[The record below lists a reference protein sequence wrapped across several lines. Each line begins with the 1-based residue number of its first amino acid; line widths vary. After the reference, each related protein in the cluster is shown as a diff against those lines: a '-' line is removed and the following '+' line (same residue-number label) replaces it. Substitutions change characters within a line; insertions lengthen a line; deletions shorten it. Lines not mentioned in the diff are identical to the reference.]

1 MRVPKIGP
9 AMGAVP
15 FLLSPLLSAGW
26 PSTARAAPTF
36 RHIIVVVQE
45 NRTPDNMFGSNPTFE
60 PGVDIAT
67 NGVSSTGQTIPLTAV
82 ALNSCYDMSHDHAA
96 FEASLQGAD
105 LDPVTAPKG
114 CTVPSDPQFK
124 YVDNSTGTVQPY
136 FDIATNYG
144 FANRM
149 FQTSEGPSFPAHQFL
164 FGGTSAPSLDSSL
177 FAAENNNGALGSV
190 AGCLATSATTVNL
203 IDGFGSETSNPPI
216 YPCLDHPTLTDLM
229 EAAIPAISWRYYA
242 ADAGSIWTAPN
253 AIEHICVPNSTHT
266 KCTGTAWAN
275 GSVVARNPGKVL
287 TDISNCNLQAMSWVT
302 PTGPESDHAGG
313 NTGLGPAWV
322 ASIVNAV
329 GTQAACASGETY
341 WNDTA
346 IIITWD
352 DWGGWFDHVK
362 PPAINLQP
370 TDAAMWGDGY
380 TYGFRVPMLV
390 VSAYTPA
397 AYVSN
402 KTHDFGSILYFV
414 EHNFGLGFINGTD
427 TSTYGRYADYAAESN
442 GDLSEFF
449 SLKTARTY
457 VSIPSKISPAYFVN
471 APRSLS
477 APDSD

>member
-1 MRVPKIGP
+1 MIGP
-9 AMGAVP
+9 ATGAVP
-15 FLLSPLLSAGW
+15 FLLSPLLSAGL
-26 PSTARAAPTF
+26 PCAAGAAPIF
-36 RHIIVVVQE
+36 KHIIVVVQE

-60 PGVDIAT
+60 PGVDIAIS
-67 NGVSSTGQTIPLTAV
+67 GVNSKGQTIPLTAEPL
-82 ALNSCYDMSHDHAA
+82 AECYDMSHSHAS

-105 LDPVTAPKG
+105 LDPVTAPKS
-114 CTVPSDPQFK
+114 CTVPPNPQFK

-149 FQTSEGPSFPAHQFL
+149 FQTSQGSSFPAHQFL

-177 FAAENNNGALGSV
+177 FAAEDMKGALGSA
-190 AGCLATSATTVNL
+190 AGCVAASATTVAL
-203 IDGFGSETSNPPI
+203 IDGFGSETSNAPI

-229 EAAIPAISWRYYA
+229 EAAVPAISWRYYA
-242 ADAGSIWTAPN
+242 ASAGSIWTAPN

-266 KCTGTAWAN
+266 KCTGTAWTN
-275 GSVVARNPGKVL
+275 GSVVSRNPGKVL
-287 TDISNCNLQAMSWVT
+287 TDISKCKLQAMSWVT

-329 GTQAACASGETY
+329 GTQPDCAHGENY

-352 DWGGWFDHVK
+352 DWGGWFDHVA
-362 PPAINLQP
+362 PFATNTQP
-370 TDAAMWGDGY
+370 TDAPMWGDGY

-397 AYVSN
+397 GYVDN
-402 KTHDFGSILYFV
+402 ETDDFGSILYFV
-414 EHNFGLGFINGTD
+414 EQNFGLGFINGTD
-427 TSTYGRYADYAAESN
+427 SGTYGRYADYAAQSR

-449 SLKTARTY
+449 SLTTARTY
-457 VSIPSKISPAYFVN
+457 VSIPSNISPAYFIN
-471 APRSLS
+471 APTSLS